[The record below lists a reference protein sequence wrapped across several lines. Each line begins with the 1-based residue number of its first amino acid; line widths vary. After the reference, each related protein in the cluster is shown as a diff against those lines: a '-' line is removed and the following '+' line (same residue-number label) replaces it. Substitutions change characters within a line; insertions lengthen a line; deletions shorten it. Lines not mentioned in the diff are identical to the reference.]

1 MSPSSS
7 RSINSLVERQMRN
20 WELARQQKQEP
31 TAPDDQPVHGFVTIS
46 RSVGSGGGDAARA
59 LARDIGWPVFDSE
72 ILRYMSGEDDVRE
85 RLYGTMDE
93 RDLSFIE
100 DAIRSLTH
108 EGFNRNDYFHRLTAT
123 ILAVARKEKAVFL
136 GRGADLILPRAIGLR
151 VRVVAPNDHRIVRFA
166 ERHQVT
172 PEQAAQD
179 VARIDKER
187 SEFIRNHFSVDVNSV
202 DRYDLG
208 LNLAALSVDDS
219 VQIIKRAMELRG
231 LLN

>member
-1 MSPSSS
+1 MSPTSS
-7 RSINSLVERQMRN
+7 RSIDSLVERQMRN
-20 WELARQQKQEP
+20 WELARRQQPET
-31 TAPDDQPVHGFVTIS
+31 TAPDDQPVHGFVTVS

-72 ILRYMSGEDDVRE
+72 ILRYMSGDDDVRE

-100 DAIRSLTH
+100 NAIRSLTH

-136 GRGADLILPRAIGLR
+136 GRGADLILPREIGLR
-151 VRVVAPNDHRIVRFA
+151 VRVVAPNEHRVERFA
-166 ERHQVT
+166 QRYKLDR
-172 PEQAAQD
+172 EQAGHE

-187 SEFIRNHFSVDVNSV
+187 SEFIRNHFNVDVNSV

-231 LLN
+231 LLS